1 MLPIEAYSI
10 NVEMYMCIHM
20 FYILLIIA
28 SFSYV
33 EDKFHYSESLIL
45 GESLIRFAFAKN
57 IELSLNIV
65 IIKYNEECFIKNFN
79 YICVHKQKI
88 LLIPILGKNG
98 VTVP

>member
-1 MLPIEAYSI
+1 MEAYSI
-10 NVEMYMCIHM
+10 NVEMYMCIYM
-20 FYILLIIA
+20 FYILLIIT
-28 SFSYV
+28 SYV

-65 IIKYNEECFIKNFN
+65 IIKYNEECFMKNFN